1 MSHFEIWYAVQ
12 AGGKYV
18 HFNKDKDT
26 LEQIEIFYE
35 DFEGIVELTIS
46 LILAPIEPIEY
57 VALIEDDKISSII
70 DFALAN
76 HLYEDQS
83 SLRQV
88 ILKPITRC
96 DKCRIMY
103 VNAVFYWDYVSET
116 KGRSAATP
124 EQVLAKVCVPTAGYG
139 DKQHIPCLAK
149 QLHEADFGLLQKT
162 PAELHDFVRANNNS
176 IEFELPDEDY
186 YLAMAK
192 EIRDGQV

>member
-12 AGGKYV
+12 AGGNYV
-18 HFNKDKDT
+18 HFNKNKET
-26 LEQIEIFYE
+26 LEQIEVFYE
-35 DFEGIVELTIS
+35 NFEEIVELAVS
-46 LILAPIEPIEY
+46 LSDPIEPIEY

-83 SLRQV
+83 SLCQV

-103 VNAVFYWDYVSET
+103 VNGVFYWDYVSET

-124 EQVLAKVCVPTAGYG
+124 EQVLAKVCIPTAGRG
-139 DKQHIPCLAK
+139 DKQHITCLAK
-149 QLHEADFGLLQKT
+149 QLYEDDLGLLQKT
-162 PAELHDFVRANNNS
+162 PAELHDFVRANNNA

-186 YLAMAK
+186 YLKMAK
-192 EIRDGQV
+192 EILDEL